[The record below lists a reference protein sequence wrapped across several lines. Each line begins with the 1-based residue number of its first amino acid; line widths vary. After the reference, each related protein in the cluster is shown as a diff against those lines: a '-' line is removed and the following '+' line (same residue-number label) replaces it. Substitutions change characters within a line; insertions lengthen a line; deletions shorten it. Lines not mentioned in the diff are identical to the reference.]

1 VNDWYGWL
9 IVLGAGAVT
18 LGVRASFIVMPPH
31 TRVPA
36 WLLESLKYVAAAV
49 LPALVAPDVLFRDAP
64 PGEMFN
70 HYRIVAAVVAMVFA
84 LKTRSVFGTMAV
96 GMAMLWLLKWW
107 NPLGW

>member
-1 VNDWYGWL
+1 
-9 IVLGAGAVT
+9 
-18 LGVRASFIVMPPH
+18 M
-31 TRVPA
+31 
-36 WLLESLKYVAAAV
+36 

-70 HYRIVAAVVAMVFA
+70 HYRIAAAVVAMVFA